1 MNFMDEIH
9 YSNEVLSRHATRQ
22 LQMWLLT
29 IAPVK
34 SEVSVPVLDSLDVL
48 IKELRWETK
57 FDDVLGREVLT

>member
-9 YSNEVLSRHATRQ
+9 YSNEVLSRQATRQ

-34 SEVSVPVLDSLDVL
+34 SEVSVSVLDSLDVL